1 MKPSSSRVASLT
13 GRDVGT
19 HRGTRVF
26 DLLTSTAA
34 CWGGVVDD
42 LPEVS
47 VGVAEV
53 AGVDAP
59 GAVVRAGHGGAGL
72 LGLQEEG
79 VDIGAVCEQM
89 SEAELAALCRSGR
102 DLRVLGELA
111 ARVEG
116 EDQFGVEVEHD
127 GRAVGIGVVAG

>member
-72 LGLQEEG
+72 LGLEEEG
-79 VDIGAVCEQM
+79 VDIGAVCARCPRLN
-89 SEAELAALCRSGR
+89 SPLCAGPGGISASLASS
-102 DLRVLGELA
+102 LR
-111 ARVEG
+111 
-116 EDQFGVEVEHD
+116 
-127 GRAVGIGVVAG
+127 